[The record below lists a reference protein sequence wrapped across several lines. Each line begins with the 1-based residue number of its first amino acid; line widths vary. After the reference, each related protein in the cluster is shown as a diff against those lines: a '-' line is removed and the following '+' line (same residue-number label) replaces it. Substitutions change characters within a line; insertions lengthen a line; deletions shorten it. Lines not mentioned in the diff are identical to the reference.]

1 LVTNPPLGLVKRCR
15 ARVKETENSVK
26 KNRPFLPL
34 SGTVSNSTLP
44 SLAVFSVVTAEKSG

>member
-1 LVTNPPLGLVKRCR
+1 MSGESQRDRKIQP
-15 ARVKETENSVK
+15 K

-44 SLAVFSVVTAEKSG
+44 SLAVFSIVTAEKSG